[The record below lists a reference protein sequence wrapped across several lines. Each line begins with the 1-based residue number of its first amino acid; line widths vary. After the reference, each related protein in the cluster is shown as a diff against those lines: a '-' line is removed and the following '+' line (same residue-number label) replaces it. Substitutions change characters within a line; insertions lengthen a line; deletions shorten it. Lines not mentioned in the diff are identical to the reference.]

1 MSAAK
6 IIGDKFK
13 LGLGCVWILPTITAP
28 VAQSLKMLRFPVWN
42 KIASR
47 HHRRYRVLID
57 ELRKAVP
64 DKQNGEPVE
73 RRDETL
79 KLHAIH
85 EEYRQRHPLIAQLH
99 KECVLQFRRMFFCH
113 RLSGEALA
121 QVRCDASEEEL
132 AGQ

>member
-1 MSAAK
+1 VLGPAPFLGATSAL
-6 IIGDKFK
+6 IE
-13 LGLGCVWILPTITAP
+13 L
-28 VAQSLKMLRFPVWN
+28 

-47 HHRRYRVLID
+47 HHRRYRVLVD
-57 ELRKAVP
+57 ELRKAFP

-85 EEYRQRHPLIAQLH
+85 EEYRQRHPLVAQLH
-99 KECVLQFRRMFFCH
+99 KECVLQFWRMFFCH

-132 AGQ
+132 AGR